1 MYSMSGTGDHVLP
14 ISKYGASP
22 RVGVMA
28 IPNSFSRQLREER
41 ENSIVSL
48 QDTRHAT
55 LFLVDMDA
63 YCTWARGTGG

>member
-1 MYSMSGTGDHVLP
+1 MYSTSGTGDHVLP

-41 ENSIVSL
+41 EIQLCFYEIPGTQQYFS
-48 QDTRHAT
+48 
-55 LFLVDMDA
+55 VDMDA